1 MTQRA
6 TDTGTLTP
14 ASAATLTDTVATGSG
29 WATGQ
34 AAVNK
39 VATALAMYLVA
50 RLLSPESI
58 GMASLA
64 LSIGGLLVV
73 FPPLVMGDVL
83 IARRRHGS
91 SASSNGGAVA
101 VKFSLVTAACIAVL
115 AVPIASA
122 YHDYPT
128 VPLVGLLA
136 LIALRPTSEA
146 FAVTSLTELRAKFQY
161 RTVALVDGGVQ
172 LASTILTVVLAAVG
186 SGAMSMVLPQ
196 VVGAIAR
203 SGCYRFA
210 AGSRHQRSLEDQV
223 KPQSRL
229 VREFMTASVA
239 QYVHNAVFAL
249 PLLAL
254 GYFAG
259 QSETGFYSFAFM
271 LATQATVVI
280 GAQLVVVLQPVFG
293 HLHQEPDR
301 RDRAF
306 MRVVAMVSAVS
317 VPIAL
322 LQAALAG
329 PIFSLLFAPKWNGS
343 LTPFIVLSMSQ
354 AFYFGISP
362 TIALL
367 KAQGH
372 FRAFFAWQA
381 VHFVVAAI
389 TYSIAASLGG
399 AIAVAVSDLAIWAIS
414 APFAMWLST
423 RQTHVPAL
431 RCVMTF
437 VLPWVTAAPVCALV
451 WLGSNSLAQYGS
463 GGNIVS
469 IFVLG
474 PVGLAVA
481 LWAVRITQPA
491 THAELSSLATRAARG
506 LARRVRRRTSKHRPL

>member
-1 MTQRA
+1 
-6 TDTGTLTP
+6 
-14 ASAATLTDTVATGSG
+14 
-29 WATGQ
+29 
-34 AAVNK
+34 
-39 VATALAMYLVA
+39 MYLVA

-64 LSIGGLLVV
+64 ISISGLLVV

-83 IARRRHGS
+83 IARRRHGPVTN
-91 SASSNGGAVA
+91 SNGGAVA
-101 VKFSLVTAACIAVL
+101 VKFSLVTAGCIAVL
-115 AVPIASA
+115 ALPIASA
-122 YHDYPT
+122 YRHYPT
-128 VPLVGLLA
+128 ITLAGLLA
-136 LIALRPTSEA
+136 LIALRPISEA
-146 FAVTSLTELRAKFQY
+146 FAVTSITDLRAKFQY
-161 RTVALVDGGVQ
+161 RTVALVDGSVQ
-172 LASTILTVVLAAVG
+172 LASTILTVVLAAI
-186 SGAMSMVLPQ
+186 GAGAVSMVLPQ
-196 VVGAIAR
+196 VTGAMAR
-203 SGCYRFA
+203 SACYRFA
-210 AGSRHQRSLEDQV
+210 AGAKYQRPLEEPV
-223 KPQSRL
+223 KPQSPV
-229 VREFMTASVA
+229 VREFMAASVA

-293 HLHQEPDR
+293 HLHEEPDR

-329 PIFSLLFAPKWNGS
+329 PLFSLLFAPKWNGS

-389 TYSIAASLGG
+389 TYSIAASQGG

-423 RQTHVPAL
+423 RQTHVSAL

-451 WLGSNSLAQYGS
+451 WLGSDYLAQYGS

-469 IFVLG
+469 TFVIG

-481 LWAVRITQPA
+481 LWAIRITQPE
-491 THAELSSLATRAARG
+491 TYAELGSLAARAARA
-506 LARRVRRRTSKHRPL
+506 LSRRVRRQTAERHL

>member
-6 TDTGTLTP
+6 TDTGTLPP
-14 ASAATLTDTVATGSG
+14 ASATTLTDTVATGSG

-34 AAVNK
+34 AAANK
-39 VATALAMYLVA
+39 VATALGMYLVA

-64 LSIGGLLVV
+64 LSIGGLLVI

-91 SASSNGGAVA
+91 SISSNGGSVA

-115 AVPIASA
+115 ALPIASA
-122 YHDYPT
+122 YSNYPT
-128 VPLVGLLA
+128 IPLVGLLA

-146 FAVTSLTELRAKFQY
+146 FAVNSLTALRGKFQY

-172 LASTILTVVLAAVG
+172 LASTVLTVVLAAVG
-186 SGAMSMVLPQ
+186 AGATSMVLPQ
-196 VVGAIAR
+196 VAGSMAR
-203 SGCYRFA
+203 SACYWFA
-210 AGSRHQRSLEDQV
+210 TGAKYQRPLDEPV
-223 KPQSRL
+223 KPQPRL

-271 LATQATVVI
+271 LATQATVVF

-293 HLHQEPDR
+293 HLHEEPDR

-329 PIFSLLFAPKWNGS
+329 PLFSLLFAPKWNGS
-343 LTPFIVLSMSQ
+343 LAPFIVLSMSQ

-389 TYSIAASLGG
+389 AYSMAASLGG
-399 AIAVAVSDLAIWAIS
+399 AIAVAISDLAIWAIS

-423 RQTHVPAL
+423 RQTHVSAL
-431 RCVMTF
+431 RCIKTF
-437 VLPWVTAAPVCALV
+437 VLPWVTAAPICASV

-463 GGNIVS
+463 GGNVVS

-491 THAELSSLATRAARG
+491 THAELSSLATRAARA
-506 LARRVRRRTSKHRPL
+506 LARRVRRPTSEHHRL